1 MEKRDVVYIL
11 RNDITGTTDELLYSL
26 RSVAENFPVRFV
38 WFVGGCPEG
47 FYPDKMIKHEQ
58 TGGTKW
64 ERAKSSLIEA
74 CRCKEISDEFYLF
87 NDDFYVLKE
96 PTGDFI
102 NFVNGTIGKRVADIV
117 INNRGGTSAYTRG
130 LDDLARRL
138 RRMQKDTLS
147 FAVHMPLL
155 VDKKKMLDL
164 LTGRNAH
171 FSFRSLY
178 GNYYEIPYIYHKDV
192 KIYTMNEEPGEDW
205 DYLST
210 TEQSFAF
217 GKVGEWIRKRFPNP
231 CKYEQKPKG
240 KNYARELY
248 SEDGDEIYN

>member
-11 RNDITGTTDELLYSL
+11 RNDINGKTDELLYSL

-38 WFVGGCPEG
+38 WFVGGCPDG

-74 CRCKEISDEFYLF
+74 CKCKEISDEFYLF

-102 NFVNGTIGKRVADIV
+102 NFVNGTIGKRVAEIV

-130 LDDLARRL
+130 LDDLAKRL

-164 LTGRNAH
+164 LTGRDAH

-248 SEDGDEIYN
+248 SEDGDEVYN

>member
-11 RNDITGTTDELLYSL
+11 RNDITGKTDELLYSL

-164 LTGRNAH
+164 LTGRNGH

-248 SEDGDEIYN
+248 SEDGDEVYN

>member
-11 RNDITGTTDELLYSL
+11 RNDIDGKTDELTYSL

-38 WFVGGCPEG
+38 WFVGGFPDG
-47 FYPDKMIKHEQ
+47 FMPDKAIIHDQ
-58 TGGTKW
+58 TGGNKW
-64 ERAKSSLIEA
+64 ERARSSLIKA
-74 CRCKEISDEFYLF
+74 CECKEITDEFFLF
-87 NDDFYVLKE
+87 NDDFFVLKE
-96 PTGDFI
+96 PKGEFI
-102 NFVNGTIGKRVADIV
+102 NFVNGTLGKRVADII

-130 LDDLARRL
+130 LDDLAKRL

-147 FAVHMPLL
+147 FAVHMPILIE
-155 VDKKKMLDL
+155 KKKMLEL
-164 LTGRNAH
+164 LKSKNEHHA
-171 FSFRSLY
+171 FRSLY

-192 KIYTMNEEPGEDW
+192 KIHGMEQVPGDDW

-231 CKYEQKPKG
+231 CKYEEADNDTTNG
-240 KNYARELY
+240 
-248 SEDGDEIYN
+248 

>member
-11 RNDITGTTDELLYSL
+11 RNDITGKTDELLYSL

-87 NDDFYVLKE
+87 NDDFFVLKE

-248 SEDGDEIYN
+248 SEDGDEVYN